1 MTTTAS
7 THRLDVSPVDVV
19 LRVLAV
25 AGLAVSAYVH
35 LHLAHVYAGN
45 GDQISQGD
53 LFVAQGVVAA
63 VVAVVLLVTGW
74 RWVWV
79 AAAVVGAASLAAV
92 LASRY
97 TSLGGIGPLPNMHDA
112 SWQPSPDKFVSAVA
126 EAAVVA
132 VFLLWWL
139 LVARSRERQPV
150 LSSSP

>member
-7 THRLDVSPVDVV
+7 AHRPNVSPVDVV

-35 LHLAHVYAGN
+35 LHVAHLYAGN
-45 GDQISQGD
+45 GDPISQGD

-74 RWVWV
+74 RWVWML
-79 AAAVVGAASLAAV
+79 AAVVGAASLAAV

-112 SWQPSPDKFVSAVA
+112 SWQPSPDKLLSAIA

-132 VFLLWWL
+132 AFLLWVV
-139 LVARSRERQPV
+139 LVARSRQRQPV